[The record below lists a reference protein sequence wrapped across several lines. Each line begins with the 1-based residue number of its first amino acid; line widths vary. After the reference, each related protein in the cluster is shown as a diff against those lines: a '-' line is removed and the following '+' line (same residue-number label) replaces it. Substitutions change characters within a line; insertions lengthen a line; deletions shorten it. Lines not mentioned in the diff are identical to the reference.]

1 MIMIKT
7 VKLNI
12 LIPLQYE
19 KSDYSKT
26 TEPNLKLS
34 KEQIDSLKTSRLYDS
49 ADWFHYC
56 FRNKPLEA
64 NYQMINSPLLN
75 DNN

>member
-1 MIMIKT
+1 MIKT

-26 TEPNLKLS
+26 TEPNLQLS
-34 KEQIDSLKTSRLYDS
+34 QEK
-49 ADWFHYC
+49 
-56 FRNKPLEA
+56 
-64 NYQMINSPLLN
+64 IN
-75 DNN
+75 